1 MTKVALLG
9 AGGKMG
15 CRITG
20 NIKDKTEYDVSYVEI
35 SVEGIARLKKLGV
48 TVTPW
53 DEALK
58 EADVVIL
65 ALPDIL
71 IGKISEEIIPLL
83 KPKTMVV
90 GLDPAAAY
98 AEVMPV
104 RDDLT
109 YFVSHPCH
117 PPLFNDETDPE
128 ARKDW
133 FGGVAKQDVVNA
145 IYKGPESDYEKGE
158 VFSRIIYAPVGNTYR
173 ISVEQ
178 MAMLEPALVE
188 TFTHTLI
195 DSMKEGLDRIVE
207 MGVPE
212 DAAKSFLFGHIRI
225 ELAIV
230 FGLAGFTVSD
240 GAKLA
245 MKKARELVF
254 KPDWKENIFS
264 IDKIKKSVQEITGSL
279 KK

>member
-20 NIKDKTEYDVSYVEI
+20 NIKDRTEYDVAYVEI
-35 SVEGIARLKKLGV
+35 NEDGIARLKDIGV
-48 TVTPW
+48 SVTPR
-53 DEALK
+53 DDAIK
-58 EADVVIL
+58 DADVVIL

-71 IGKISEEIIPLL
+71 IGEISGEIIPILQSG
-83 KPKTMVV
+83 TMIV

-104 RDDLT
+104 RNDLT
-109 YFVSHPCH
+109 YFVTHPCH
-117 PPLFNDETDPE
+117 PPLFNDETDPA

-133 FGGVAKQDVVNA
+133 FGGTAKQDVVNA
-145 IYKGPESDYEKGE
+145 LYKGPDSDYEKGE
-158 VFSRIIYAPVGNTYR
+158 AFSRIIYAPVRNTYK
-173 ISVEQ
+173 ITVEQ
-178 MAMLEPALVE
+178 MALLEPALVE
-188 TFTHTLI
+188 TFTLTLI
-195 DSMKEGLDRIVE
+195 DSMKEGLDKIVE

-212 DAAKSFLFGHIRI
+212 DAAKAFLFGHIRI
-225 ELAIV
+225 ELAIT

-245 MKKARELVF
+245 MEKARELIF

-264 IDKIKKSVQEITGSL
+264 IDKVKKSVREITGSL
-279 KK
+279 KR

>member
-1 MTKVALLG
+1 MTKVALMG

-20 NIKDKTEYDVSYVEI
+20 NIKDKPEYEVSCVEV
-35 SVEGIARLKKLGV
+35 SEAGIARLKELGV
-48 TVTPW
+48 AVTPQK
-53 DEALK
+53 EALND
-58 EADVVIL
+58 ADVVIL
-65 ALPDIL
+65 ALPDVL
-71 IGKISEEIIPLL
+71 IGKISGEIIPKL
-83 KPKTMVV
+83 KSGTMVV

-104 RDDLT
+104 REDLT
-109 YFVSHPCH
+109 YFVTHPCH
-117 PPLFNDETDPE
+117 PPLFNDETEPA

-133 FGGVAKQDVVNA
+133 FGGTAKQDVVNA
-145 IYKGPESDYEKGE
+145 LYKGPESDYEKGDA
-158 VFSRIIYAPVGNTYR
+158 FSRIIYAPVRNTYK
-173 ISVEQ
+173 ITVEQ

-188 TFTHTLI
+188 TFKLTLV
-195 DSMKEGLDRIVE
+195 DSMKQGLDKIIE

-212 DAAKSFLFGHIRI
+212 DAAKAFLFGHIRI

-245 MKKARELVF
+245 MEKAREIIF

-264 IDKIKKSVQEITGSL
+264 IDKIKKSVGEITGSL
-279 KK
+279 G